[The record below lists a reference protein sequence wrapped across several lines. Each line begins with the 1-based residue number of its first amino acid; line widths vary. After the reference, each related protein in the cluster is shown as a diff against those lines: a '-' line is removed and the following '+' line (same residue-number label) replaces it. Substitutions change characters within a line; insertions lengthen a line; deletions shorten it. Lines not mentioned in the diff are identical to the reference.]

1 MAREIPYIAA
11 VNEAIAQ
18 EMARD
23 DTVVFYGQDVAP
35 SDEDPLVKAFGRDRI
50 RVSPISETAEIGM
63 AVGLALAGYR
73 PVVDLRMAE
82 FMLVA
87 MNQVVN
93 EAPRL
98 RYMSGGRVKVPLV
111 LKAGYGFTAGWAGQH
126 TGSIYGMFT
135 GVPGLKVA
143 LPATAADTKGLLA
156 TAIRDD
162 NPVCFFHHYLLTLE
176 PGEVPEGEYLIPF
189 GQAAVRRV
197 GRDVTI
203 VATGWMVGRA
213 LAAAERLA
221 GEGIEAEVI
230 DPRTIAP
237 LDIATILESVA
248 KTGRLVLVDQAT
260 RH

>member
-11 VNEAIAQ
+11 VQEAIRV
-18 EMARD
+18 EMERD
-23 DTVVFYGQDVAP
+23 PTVVFYGQDVAP
-35 SDEDPLVKAFGRDRI
+35 SDEDPLVQAFGRVRV

-63 AVGLALAGYR
+63 AVGLALAGYC
-73 PVVDLRMAE
+73 PVVELLMAE

-87 MNQVVN
+87 MNQVTN

-98 RYMSGGRVKVPLV
+98 RYMSGGQVKVPLV

-143 LPATAADTKGLLA
+143 LPTTPADAKGLMA

-176 PGEVPEGEYLIPF
+176 EGEVPEGEYLVPF
-189 GQAAVRRV
+189 GQADVRRA
-197 GRDVTI
+197 GEDVTI
-203 VATGWMVGRA
+203 VA
-213 LAAAERLA
+213 
-221 GEGIEAEVI
+221 
-230 DPRTIAP
+230 
-237 LDIATILESVA
+237 
-248 KTGRLVLVDQAT
+248 
-260 RH
+260 